1 MGSPATLCQRSA
13 GRRREGWT
21 PARACHPR
29 VAPGCSSQ
37 PGSRSAQARPGSGPG
52 DQVAAAK
59 PGRRNAG
66 PARARRGR
74 HWPARRHRRCLRGEG
89 RNPIVVVLGGPS
101 KYYAALV
108 NPEDSSTW
116 KALGEFIRAQRQLA
130 DLSLRQLAELAKVS
144 NPYLSQVER
153 GLYKPSAQVL
163 KGIAEALQVSAESMY
178 MRAGLLDE
186 EVEAPSSVE
195 MAIRTDLQLTTEQKE
210 TLLRV
215 YRGLLDHS

>member
-1 MGSPATLCQRSA
+1 M
-13 GRRREGWT
+13 
-21 PARACHPR
+21 
-29 VAPGCSSQ
+29 SSRD
-37 PGSRSAQARPGSGPG
+37 GI
-52 DQVAAAK
+52 
-59 PGRRNAG
+59 NA
-66 PARARRGR
+66 
-74 HWPARRHRRCLRGEG
+74 
-89 RNPIVVVLGGPS
+89 IVLVLGGPS

-108 NPEDSSTW
+108 KSEESSTW
-116 KALGEFIRAQRQLA
+116 KGLGEFIRAQRQLA

-153 GLYKPSAQVL
+153 GMYKPSAHVL

-195 MAIRTDLQLTTEQKE
+195 MAIRTDLQLTTDQKE